1 MESILETF
9 KNEGSLHH
17 AYLIT
22 GDITENI
29 AKLRSTIEKIIGS
42 DIDAYSDYHLHFTPA
57 FTIDDSRDLIEKQN
71 TKSFGGGKRFFVLA
85 SYSFNNIAQ
94 NGLLKVLEDPIADNH
109 FFILTT
115 TGETLLPTLRGRL
128 LHVEGAELNYN
139 SIEGW
144 CNSFIKADIT
154 NRLVMVE
161 KLLKEYKE
169 EDDKQ
174 AKQKVKDIFSQI
186 EKVFADNI
194 KDNGAGQTKNAEFLS
209 ELIRMKCYLNDTAP
223 ALRLILE
230 YIAFTCPEKL

>member
-1 MESILETF
+1 VHQILETF

-29 AKLRSTIEKIIGS
+29 AKLQIAIEKIIGS
-42 DIDAYSDYHLHFTPA
+42 DIGAYPDYHLHFTPA
-57 FTIDDSRDLIEKQN
+57 FTVHDSRDFIDRQK

-115 TGETLLPTLRGRL
+115 KGEALLPTLRSRL
-128 LHVEGAELNYN
+128 LHIEGAELNYDN
-139 SIEGW
+139 IEDW
-144 CNSFIKADIT
+144 CSSFIKADVT
-154 NRLVMVE
+154 NRLVMIE

-174 AKQKVKDIFSQI
+174 AKQKVKDILNQI
-186 EKVFADNI
+186 EKVFADKI
-194 KDNGAGQTKNAEFLS
+194 RKDEASQKQDAHFLS
-209 ELIRMKCYLNDTAP
+209 ELIRMKGYLNDTAP

-230 YIAFTCPEKL
+230 YIAFTCPA